1 MKAVSTRQIWKIAYP
16 ILVSLIAEHLILMTD
31 TAFLG
36 RVGEIEL
43 GASAL
48 AGVFFLAIFMIG
60 FGFSMGA
67 QILIGRRNGEKHF
80 ADIGPLVIQGGFFLG
95 FLGLLAFFFTRL
107 FAPVILK
114 ELVASGPVYVAV
126 VRYLDWRS
134 LGFFP
139 AFICLIFRAY
149 YVGIG
154 QTRVL
159 TASSFL
165 MVAVNVLLNYLL
177 IFGEWGFPKM
187 GIGGAALASGIAESV
202 AMFFFILYTRGHTD
216 LDKYGFS
223 GSWGFK
229 AALVRRILDVG
240 VWIMIQY
247 LVGVAIWFVFF
258 VAVEHLGERAI
269 AVSNITRSILTLMFM
284 PIFALASTSVSLTS
298 NLIGAGKQ
306 EQVWRTC
313 WKVIRLCL
321 LMTMPVALVIF
332 VFPDF
337 FARIYTDQA
346 DLVAGSRAAI
356 RVAVTSLVIAV
367 PALILFQTISGTGN
381 TRTALLLDLGPML
394 VVSLF
399 IYGVIFHLKADV
411 AACWLN
417 EHIYWGCVLAVSW
430 VYMRTANW
438 QHKPI

>member
-1 MKAVSTRQIWKIAYP
+1 MKTVATCQIWEIAYP
-16 ILVSLIAEHLILMTD
+16 ILISLIAEHLILMTD

-95 FLGLLAFFFTRL
+95 FLGLLALFLTRL

-114 ELVASGPVYVAV
+114 ELLASGPVYVAV

-134 LGFFP
+134 LGFCP

-154 QTRVL
+154 QTRIL

-165 MVAVNVLLNYLL
+165 MVAVNVILNYLL

-202 AMFFFILYTRGHTD
+202 VMLFFILYTRRHTD

-229 AALVRRILDVG
+229 AALVRRILDVA

-247 LVGVAIWFVFF
+247 LAGVAIWFVFF

-284 PIFALASTSVSLTS
+284 PIFALASTSVSITS

-332 VFPDF
+332 AFPDF

-381 TRTALLLDLGPML
+381 TRTALLLDLGPM
-394 VVSLF
+394 VAVSLF

-417 EHIYWGCVLAVSW
+417 EHIYWGCVLAVSQ
-430 VYMRTANW
+430 VYMRTADW
-438 QHKPI
+438 QHKTI